1 MARSKNDITPAR
13 GASRAPIAKAEL
25 LERVA
30 LAMRLLALA
39 ADRAHQAQLNVD
51 LAKVGLAELLVDL
64 ENCGVAS

>member
-1 MARSKNDITPAR
+1 MALAKKNTT
-13 GASRAPIAKAEL
+13 RAPIAKAEL

-39 ADRAHQAQLNVD
+39 SDRAHQAQLNVD

-64 ENCGVAS
+64 EQLGVAS

>member
-1 MARSKNDITPAR
+1 MALAKKNTT
-13 GASRAPIAKAEL
+13 RAPIAKAEL

-39 ADRAHQAQLNVD
+39 ADRANQAQLNVD

-64 ENCGVAS
+64 EQLGVAS